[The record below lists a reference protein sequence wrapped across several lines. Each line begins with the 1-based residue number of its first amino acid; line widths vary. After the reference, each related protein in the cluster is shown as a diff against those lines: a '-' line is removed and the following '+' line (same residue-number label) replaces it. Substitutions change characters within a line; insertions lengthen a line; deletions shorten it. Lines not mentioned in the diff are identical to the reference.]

1 MENEDLVLL
10 YRQTGK
16 NEYLERLYTQ
26 NIPLIMQ
33 IATRYSGR
41 ADMEDLSQEGFFG
54 IVKAIETWNPEEGTK
69 FMTYAAY
76 WIRAY
81 MAQYCDNNAN
91 MIRIPT
97 HTNEAIL
104 RAKTASE
111 RYFLEHGKA
120 PSVAELAK
128 AVGVSI
134 KQMEKTL
141 KNANIQTVSSLNE
154 GLGGTEGLCL
164 EDVIA
169 DPGDMYEGIEDNL
182 QNEQLAKVLWGMV
195 DTLDQEQGQIIRA
208 KYLKGYNSRQISEHL
223 GGSPEQ
229 IRQKES
235 VAIRA
240 LRKNSDEL
248 KPFVPDERLYSCGI
262 RGTGI
267 RSFLNTWTSATEKA
281 VLMTEK

>member
-76 WIRAY
+76 WIRAF

-128 AVGVSI
+128 AVGVSV

-208 KYLKGYNSRQISEHL
+208 KYQKGYNSRQISEHF
-223 GGSPEQ
+223 GGSREQ

-262 RGTGI
+262 HGTGI